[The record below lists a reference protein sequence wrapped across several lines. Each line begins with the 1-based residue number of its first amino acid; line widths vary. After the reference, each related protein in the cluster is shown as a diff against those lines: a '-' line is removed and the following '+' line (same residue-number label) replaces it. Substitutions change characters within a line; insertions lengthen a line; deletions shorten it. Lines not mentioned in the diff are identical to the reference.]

1 MIVST
6 TNPRVKYIRS
16 LLAHRR
22 VRTSERVFVVEGIR
36 LVQEAL
42 NAGLSIRLALY
53 DTQHL
58 QESSNG
64 AELLAAIADQEH
76 CYAAAPQ
83 AIGAATD
90 TVTPQG
96 VVAVVERPMHTPRPG
111 LRVIL
116 DNIQDPGNLG
126 TIIRTADWYG
136 IKNIVAST
144 ETAEF
149 YNPKV
154 IQATMGSFCRVN
166 VFYYK
171 LIEFISSTPL
181 NVFGAYLN
189 GANIHD
195 YKFDSA
201 GGGIFLLGNEANGIS
216 ADLEKNVSVK
226 ISIPRFG
233 QAESLNAGIATA
245 VILDNWK
252 RSI

>member
-1 MIVST
+1 MTVLSKNKTKFIKSLHLKKYRKHEQQFLVEGTKSVLELLNANYQVIMLLVTQKFWNQHQNVISSANIQEIFEVSPAQLSSVST
-6 TNPRVKYIRS
+6 FKQNQDV
-16 LLAHRR
+16 L
-22 VRTSERVFVVEGIR
+22 
-36 LVQEAL
+36 
-42 NAGLSIRLALY
+42 
-53 DTQHL
+53 
-58 QESSNG
+58 
-64 AELLAAIADQEH
+64 AIAIMPEQK
-76 CYAAAPQ
+76 
-83 AIGAATD
+83 II
-90 TVTPQG
+90 TPQTG
-96 VVAVVERPMHTPRPG
+96 EWWLA
-111 LRVIL
+111 L